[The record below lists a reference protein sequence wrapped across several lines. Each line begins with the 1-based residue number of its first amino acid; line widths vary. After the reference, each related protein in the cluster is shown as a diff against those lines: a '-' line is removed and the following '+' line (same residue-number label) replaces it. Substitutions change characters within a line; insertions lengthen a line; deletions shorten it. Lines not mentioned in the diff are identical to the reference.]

1 MKRIYYLLDF
11 LVFYIWDLIL
21 GALKIALDVI
31 TRKNMSSPGII
42 KFPLEANKDFEIAL
56 LSNLITFSPGSMVID
71 IEPDRSY
78 LYIHIMF
85 LEDKE
90 EAKKVFK
97 EEFEARVLRILR

>member
-1 MKRIYYLLDF
+1 MKRIVYVFDF
-11 LVFYIWDLIL
+11 LIFYIWDLIL
-21 GALKIALDVI
+21 GALRIALDVI

-56 LSNLITFSPGSMVID
+56 LSNLITFSPGSMVVD

-78 LYIHIMF
+78 LYIHMMF

-90 EAKKVFK
+90 EAIQVFK
-97 EEFEARVLRILR
+97 KEFEARVLRILR